1 MPGQCGDLVNI
12 WGVAW
17 DARHTLMVTGQDMQR
32 VRSPWTM
39 LHTVLA
45 ASSTRCCSFNVKAKF
60 VERNCMQ
67 HDGTALVE
75 DDTLV
80 PVVPSLRSRR
90 WLFSEMLL
98 FATLSLVASFVLSWD
113 AILIAQ
119 NPDVV
124 LSCSINPILDCVKV
138 GSTWQA
144 SVLGFPNAFLG
155 LISEPV
161 VMTIAVA
168 SLAGVRFPRWFMFT
182 ANVVYLLGVIFAYWL
197 LYQSTFVIGAL
208 CPWCLLVTV
217 STTFVFVSMT
227 QWNILEN
234 NLFLSPRRQ
243 LRALAFVQGGWLTIS
258 LVVWLTAMALLEIV
272 KWGPRLFS

>member
-1 MPGQCGDLVNI
+1 M
-12 WGVAW
+12 
-17 DARHTLMVTGQDMQR
+17 QDI
-32 VRSPWTM
+32 
-39 LHTVLA
+39 
-45 ASSTRCCSFNVKAKF
+45 
-60 VERNCMQ
+60 
-67 HDGTALVE
+67 GTATAQEEVIE
-75 DDTLV
+75 PAST
-80 PVVPSLRSRR
+80 PSHRSRR
-90 WLFSEMLL
+90 WLFGEMLI

-113 AILIAQ
+113 AILIAK

-144 SVLGFPNAFLG
+144 SIFGFPNAFLG

-161 VMTIAVA
+161 VMTVAVA

-197 LYQSTFVIGAL
+197 LFQSTFVIGAL

-234 NLFLSPRRQ
+234 NLFLSPRQ
-243 LRALAFVQGGWLTIS
+243 HLRALAFVRGGWLTIS
-258 LVVWLTAMALLEIV
+258 LVVWLTAIALIEIV
-272 KWGPRLFS
+272 KWGPRLFA

>member
-1 MPGQCGDLVNI
+1 
-12 WGVAW
+12 
-17 DARHTLMVTGQDMQR
+17 
-32 VRSPWTM
+32 
-39 LHTVLA
+39 
-45 ASSTRCCSFNVKAKF
+45 
-60 VERNCMQ
+60 MQ
-67 HDGTALVE
+67 HGGAALAE
-75 DDTLV
+75 NNTQ
-80 PVVPSLRSRR
+80 PSVAPSSRSRR
-90 WLFSEMLL
+90 WLFGEMLV

-113 AILIAQ
+113 AILIAR

-124 LSCSINPILDCVKV
+124 LSCSINPILDCVTV

-144 SVLGFPNAFLG
+144 SVFGFPNAFLG

-217 STTFVFVSMT
+217 STTFVFASMT

-234 NLFLSPRRQ
+234 NLFLTPGWQRG
-243 LRALAFVQGGWLTIS
+243 AVAFVRGGWVTIS

-272 KWGPRLFS
+272 KWGPRLLL

>member
-1 MPGQCGDLVNI
+1 
-12 WGVAW
+12 
-17 DARHTLMVTGQDMQR
+17 
-32 VRSPWTM
+32 M
-39 LHTVLA
+39 LESGSAMADEEHELA
-45 ASSTRCCSFNVKAKF
+45 AT
-60 VERNCMQ
+60 
-67 HDGTALVE
+67 
-75 DDTLV
+75 
-80 PVVPSLRSRR
+80 PSRGSRR
-90 WLFSEMLL
+90 WLFSEMLV
-98 FATLSLVASFVLSWD
+98 FATLSLIASFVLSWD
-113 AILIAQ
+113 AIIIAQ

-144 SVLGFPNAFLG
+144 SLFGFPNAFLG

-227 QWNILEN
+227 HWNLLEN
-234 NLFLSPRRQ
+234 NLFLSSRQ
-243 LRALAFVQGGWLTIS
+243 HLKALAFVRGGWLTIS
-258 LVVWLTAMALLEIV
+258 LVAWLTIMALIEIV
-272 KWGPRLFS
+272 KWGPSLFA